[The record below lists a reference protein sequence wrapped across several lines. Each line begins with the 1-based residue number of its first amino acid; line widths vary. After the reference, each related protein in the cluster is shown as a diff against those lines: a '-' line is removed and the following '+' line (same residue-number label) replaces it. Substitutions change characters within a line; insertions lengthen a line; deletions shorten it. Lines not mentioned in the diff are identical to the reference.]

1 MHKRRPEARTPKAQ
15 VRLFHPAISDFKSH
29 CTIHFY
35 RARRITLLQLYC
47 NSVDLEICA
56 PCQHTFGL
64 RWCVLNNQ
72 RKVRE
77 CPSANV
83 RTSDDGSGVYCLR
96 DGATYEVRT
105 SFQLE
110 LLPKQRTKP
119 VTRNGVRNPEI
130 RSAEPDVPAAAQA
143 VAFAKSHDLRMHS
156 FSAFISE

>member
-15 VRLFHPAISDFKSH
+15 VRLFQPAISDFKSH

-77 CPSANV
+77 CPSTNV
-83 RTSDDGSGVYCLR
+83 RTSDDGSCVYCLQYVTEQNMKLGQVSNWSCCQNNAPNR
-96 DGATYEVRT
+96 SETVSETQRSDRLSRVCQQRRR
-105 SFQLE
+105 
-110 LLPKQRTKP
+110 LPRLQDHT
-119 VTRNGVRNPEI
+119 I
-130 RSAEPDVPAAAQA
+130 
-143 VAFAKSHDLRMHS
+143 
-156 FSAFISE
+156 

>member
-35 RARRITLLQLYC
+35 RARRITLLQLYY
-47 NSVDLEICA
+47 NSVDLEVCA

-64 RWCVLNNQ
+64 RRCVLNNQ

-77 CPSANV
+77 CPSTNV
-83 RTSDDGSGVYCLR
+83 RTSDDGSCVYCLR
-96 DGATYEVRT
+96 DGAKYEVRT

-119 VTRNGVRNPEI
+119 ERNGVRNPEI
-130 RSAEPDVPAAAQA
+130 RSTEPGVPAAAQA
-143 VAFAKSHDLRMHS
+143 AAFARSHDLRMHW